1 MSTSQATTKD
11 TKKTDETTT
20 APSSIVEAIEEDDE
34 FEEFASEAANWD
46 NMDTTANTDS
56 VQWQENW
63 DDDDIEDDFT
73 LALRAELSANNNL
86 QSAST
91 S

>member
-11 TKKTDETTT
+11 TKKTDEMTT

-46 NMDTTANTDS
+46 SMDTTANTDS
-56 VQWQENW
+56 VQWQV
-63 DDDDIEDDFT
+63 
-73 LALRAELSANNNL
+73 RAELMTAE
-86 QSAST
+86 
-91 S
+91 